1 MILGI
6 YLGTV
11 LASIGIDTVMVVACQ
26 KRLKREG
33 YKFKDEKRSVPEK
46 LLTLIETTLVELLPL
61 VNILKTL
68 LILYKREELYK
79 LLKEEMISTK
89 TIYIEENKIEKI
101 EEENQETNEFINYI
115 PSKDNYKTYSEMTPQ
130 ERLKVLE
137 QEKESLLEQIEI
149 EEEKVKIKGKKNN

>member
-1 MILGI
+1 M
-6 YLGTV
+6 
-11 LASIGIDTVMVVACQ
+11 
-26 KRLKREG
+26 
-33 YKFKDEKRSVPEK
+33 
-46 LLTLIETTLVELLPL
+46 LTLIETILVELLPL

-101 EEENQETNEFINYI
+101 EEEYKETNEFINYI